1 MTTLS
6 ATFTVQ
12 MSPGE
17 QLPAAEGRFDLAKTW
32 AGQIEGT
39 SQGVML
45 TAGDP
50 SSGSAGY
57 VATETFEG
65 TVDGRRGTLA
75 LQQLGAMDEGE
86 PTLHYVIAPG
96 SGTDE
101 LAGLTGSLTVG
112 TVHDDGRHEV
122 QLELT

>member
-1 MTTLS
+1 M
-6 ATFTVQ
+6 
-12 MSPGE
+12 
-17 QLPAAEGRFDLAKTW
+17 
-32 AGQIEGT
+32 
-39 SQGVML
+39 
-45 TAGDP
+45 
-50 SSGSAGY
+50 
-57 VATETFEG
+57 ATETFEG

-112 TVHDDGRHEV
+112 TVHDDGQPRDEV
-122 QLELT
+122 QLELHLSLSDPEPQNTRVAP